1 MLFLSV
7 GYFIFFIFSRLHEQ
21 LMDLQQ
27 KQIDELGSWL
37 ISAEAKIEGSASVGS
52 DTETVERQIE
62 DHKVIVNMRLM

>member
-21 LMDLQQ
+21 LMNLQQ

-37 ISAEAKIEGSASVGS
+37 TSAEAKIEGSAPVGS

-62 DHKVIVNMRLM
+62 DHKVIVKLRLM